1 MSIQTQIDRI
11 NANIVNAY
19 NAIEAKGGTIPI
31 QTNSAN
37 LASAI
42 ESISGGGGDINITNG
57 QIQNLQT
64 ISGTIEANTFISVK
78 TLPPDISPGGTATLA
93 NVCRCASGGS
103 DVKIFHIKNN
113 KYVIFNCGAPR
124 GDYNNNAV
132 SASIL
137 TLGENGSISNLQ
149 FTELQPPSTE
159 YVRSASWIYQLN
171 ETTFANFSQIGVGA
185 SQAASNKIYYDIYKI
200 NSGLTE
206 ITMIQEAQYIT
217 ASGGS
222 AVYGSSR
229 GGFYLNGENT
239 SWILYNFS
247 RSDLYLEAIKL
258 SYDFSNNVFSK
269 VKSKVFNDSSLP
281 IKVSKHIYGSGLPHQ
296 VVALSPT
303 NIYVILQ
310 RSEDIN
316 PNQFSVINI
325 QYNGTKFTASRKGA
339 ISLGNTI
346 SSESKGGA
354 LFYYAVLGNVPYIIG
369 AMAISGTTQEIGAY
383 NINTGSY
390 TRLKTNEK
398 YIVDSQSRQIGYQT
412 FIKTFDN
419 QVLFIHPNQ
428 SSISSSTPYGL
439 VGTLITR
446 DSDGTLTYGSTSKT
460 IIQTRYNSLAENIIT
475 PTFLIEN
482 GIGKSLF
489 YGFNDDLKYQYVPL
503 DLASVNKIA
512 PLTQS
517 GVCNGL
523 TKTICSATTAGQVWI
538 PIIS

>member
-1 MSIQTQIDRI
+1 MSIQAEINRI

-19 NAIEAKGGTIPI
+19 NAIEAKGGTIPL

-64 ISGTIEANTFISVK
+64 ISGTIAANTFVSVK
-78 TLPPDISPGGTATLA
+78 TLPPSISPGSPATLA

-124 GDYNNNAV
+124 GDYVNNAV

-149 FTELQPPSTE
+149 FTELQPPSDS

-171 ETTFANFSQIGVGA
+171 ELTFVNFSQIGPGD
-185 SQAASNKIYYDIYKI
+185 SRAASKNIYYDIYQI

-206 ITMIQEAQYIT
+206 ITKIKEAQSIT
-217 ASGGS
+217 IASGS
-222 AVYGSSR
+222 ADYDNSR
-229 GGFYLNGENT
+229 GGFYLNGKNT
-239 SWILYNFS
+239 SWILYHFS
-247 RSDLYLEAIKL
+247 RKDLYLEAIKL
-258 SYDFSNNVFSK
+258 TYNFSTNVFTR
-269 VKSKVFNDSSLP
+269 VKTKIFNDSSLP
-281 IKVSKHIYGSGLPHQ
+281 IKVSSYIYGRGLPHQ
-296 VVALSPT
+296 IVALSST
-303 NIYVILQ
+303 NVYVIVQ

-316 PNQFSVINI
+316 SNRFSII
-325 QYNGTKFTASRKGA
+325 DIYYNGSKFTSSLKGT
-339 ISLGNTI
+339 INVSNTI
-346 SSESKGGA
+346 NQSRGTA
-354 LFYYAVLGNVPYIIG
+354 LFYYALLGSNAPYILC
-369 AMAISGTTQEIGAY
+369 AMALSDTTQEIGAY
-383 NINTGSY
+383 NINKDSY
-390 TRLKTNEK
+390 TVLKNNEK
-398 YIVDSQSRQIGYQT
+398 YINFNGTQIGYQT

-446 DSDGTLTYGSTSKT
+446 NSNGTLTYGSQKT
-460 IIQTRYNSLAENIIT
+460 IVQTRYNSLAENIIT
-475 PTFLIEN
+475 PTFLIEDN
-482 GIGKSLF
+482 IGKSLF

-503 DLASVNKIA
+503 DLAPVKKIA
-512 PLTQS
+512 PLTQN

-523 TKTICSATTAGQVWI
+523 TKTTCSETTAGQVWI

>member
-1 MSIQTQIDRI
+1 MSIQAEINRI

-19 NAIEAKGGTIPI
+19 NAIEAKGGTIPL

-64 ISGTIEANTFISVK
+64 ISGTIAANTFVSVK
-78 TLPPDISPGGTATLA
+78 TLPPSISPGSPATLA

-149 FTELQPPSTE
+149 FTELLTPSAE
-159 YVRSASWIYQLN
+159 YVRSASWIYQLD
-171 ETTFANFSQIGVGA
+171 ELTFVNFSQIGVDDPRA
-185 SQAASNKIYYDIYKI
+185 TVSHIYYDIYKI

-206 ITMIQEAQYIT
+206 ITMIKHDEYISSS
-217 ASGGS
+217 SGG
-222 AVYGSSR
+222 VYSRSR

-239 SWILYNFS
+239 SWILYHFS
-247 RSDLYLEAIKL
+247 RNDLYLEAIKL
-258 SYDFSNNVFSK
+258 SYNFSTNVFSK
-269 VKSKVFNDSSLP
+269 VKTKVFNDSSLP
-281 IKVSKHIYGSGLPHQ
+281 IKLSSYIYGRGLPHQ

-303 NIYVILQ
+303 DIYVILQ
-310 RSEDIN
+310 RSVDIDSN
-316 PNQFSVINI
+316 RFSVINI
-325 QYNGTKFTASRKGA
+325 SYNGTKFITSLKGT
-339 ISLGNTI
+339 INVGNTI
-346 SSESKGGA
+346 SQSRGAA
-354 LFYYAVLGNVPYIIG
+354 LFYYALLGSNTPYILC
-369 AMAISGTTQEIGAY
+369 AMALSDTTQEIGAY
-383 NINTGSY
+383 NINANSY
-390 TRLKTNEK
+390 TVLKYNEK
-398 YIVDSQSRQIGYQT
+398 YIADSQARQIGYQT

-446 DSDGTLTYGSTSKT
+446 DSDGTLTYGSTTKT
-460 IIQTRYNSLAENIIT
+460 IVQTRYNSLAENIIT

-523 TKTICSATTAGQVWI
+523 TKTICSATTAGQIWI

>member
-19 NAIEAKGGTIPI
+19 NAIEAKGGTIPL

-64 ISGTIEANTFISVK
+64 ISGTIQANTFISVK
-78 TLPPDISPGGTATLA
+78 TLPPSISPGSPATLA

-124 GDYNNNAV
+124 GDLQNNAV

-137 TLGENGSISNLQ
+137 TLGENGSISNRQ

-159 YVRSASWIYQLN
+159 YIRSASWIYQLD
-171 ETTFANFSQIGVGA
+171 ELTFANFSQIGVDDPRA
-185 SQAASNKIYYDIYKI
+185 TVSHIYYDIYKI

-206 ITMIQEAQYIT
+206 ITMIKEAQTIP
-217 ASGGS
+217 APGGS

-239 SWILYNFS
+239 SWILYHFS

-258 SYDFSNNVFSK
+258 SYNFSTNIFSK
-269 VKSKVFNDSSLP
+269 VKSKVFNDSSFP
-281 IKVSKHIYGSGLPHQ
+281 IKVSKYIYGSGLPHQ

-316 PNQFSVINI
+316 PNQFSVIDI
-325 QYNGTKFTASRKGA
+325 SYNGTKFIASRKGA

-354 LFYYAVLGNVPYIIG
+354 LFYYAVLGNAPYILC

-398 YIVDSQSRQIGYQT
+398 YITDSQARQIGYQT

-446 DSDGTLTYGSTSKT
+446 NDSGTLTYGSTKT

-503 DLASVNKIA
+503 DLAPVKKIA

>member
-1 MSIQTQIDRI
+1 MSIQAEINRI
-11 NANIVNAY
+11 NTNIANAY
-19 NAIEAKGGTIPI
+19 SAIDAKGGTIPI
-31 QTNSAN
+31 QANSAN

-57 QIQNLQT
+57 QIQNLYT
-64 ISGTIEANTFISVK
+64 ISGTIEANRFITTKNVAPS
-78 TLPPDISPGGTATLA
+78 ISPGSPATLA

-149 FTELQPPSTE
+149 FTELQPPSTS
-159 YVRSASWIYQLN
+159 YIRSASWIYQLN
-171 ETTFANFSQIGVGA
+171 ELTFVNFSQIGIGE
-185 SQAASNKIYYDIYKI
+185 SQTSSNKIYYDIYKI

-206 ITMIQEAQYIT
+206 ITMIKEAQSINIS
-217 ASGGS
+217 SGS
-222 AVYGSSR
+222 NDYSR
-229 GGFYLNGENT
+229 SQGAFYLNGKNT

-247 RSDLYLEAIKL
+247 RRDLYLEAIKL
-258 SYDFSNNVFSK
+258 TYNFSTNVFTR

-281 IKVSKHIYGSGLPHQ
+281 IQVSSYIYGRGLPHQ
-296 VVALSPT
+296 VVALSST
-303 NIYVILQ
+303 RVYVIVQ
-310 RSEDIN
+310 RSADIN
-316 PNQFSVINI
+316 SNRFSII
-325 QYNGTKFTASRKGA
+325 DIYYNGSNFTSSLKGT
-339 ISLGNTI
+339 INVSNTI
-346 SSESKGGA
+346 NQSRGTA
-354 LFYYAVLGNVPYIIG
+354 LFYYALLGSNAPYILC
-369 AMAISGTTQEIGAY
+369 AMALSDTTQEIGAY
-383 NINTGSY
+383 DINKDSY
-390 TRLKTNEK
+390 TVLKNNEK
-398 YIVDSQSRQIGYQT
+398 YINFNGTQIGYQT

-446 DSDGTLTYGSTSKT
+446 NDSGTLTYGSTKT
-460 IIQTRYNSLAENIIT
+460 IVQTRYNSLAENIIT
-475 PTFLIEN
+475 PTFLIEDN
-482 GIGKSLF
+482 IGKSLF

-503 DLASVNKIA
+503 DLAPVKKISY
-512 PLTQS
+512 LTQN

-523 TKTICSATTAGQVWI
+523 TKTTCSETTAGQVWI

>member
-1 MSIQTQIDRI
+1 MSIQAQINRI
-11 NANIVNAY
+11 NTNIANAY
-19 NAIEAKGGTIPI
+19 TTIEAKGGTIPI
-31 QTNSAN
+31 QANSAN

-64 ISGTIEANTFISVK
+64 ISGTIPANTFITTKNVA
-78 TLPPDISPGGTATLA
+78 PDISPGSPATLA

-171 ETTFANFSQIGVGA
+171 ETTFVNFSQIGLGA
-185 SQAASNKIYYDIYKI
+185 SQAASSKIYYDIYKI

-206 ITMIQEAQYIT
+206 ITMIKNAQSIAT
-217 ASGGS
+217 ASGSNDYTRSQG
-222 AVYGSSR
+222 A
-229 GGFYLNGENT
+229 FYLNGKNT
-239 SWILYNFS
+239 NWILYNFS
-247 RSDLYLEAIKL
+247 RRDLYLEAIKL
-258 SYDFSNNVFSK
+258 TYNFSTNVFTR

-281 IKVSKHIYGSGLPHQ
+281 IQVSSYIYGRGLPHQ
-296 VVALSPT
+296 VVALSST
-303 NIYVILQ
+303 NVYVIVQ
-310 RSEDIN
+310 RSADKNSNRFSIIDIY
-316 PNQFSVINI
+316 
-325 QYNGTKFTASRKGA
+325 YNGSNFTSSLKGT
-339 ISLGNTI
+339 INVSNTI
-346 SSESKGGA
+346 NQSRGTA
-354 LFYYAVLGNVPYIIG
+354 LFYHAFLGSNAPYILC
-369 AMAISGTTQEIGAY
+369 AMALSDTTQEIGAY
-383 NINTGSY
+383 NINKGSY
-390 TRLKTNEK
+390 TVLKNNEK
-398 YIVDSQSRQIGYQT
+398 YINFNGTQIGYQT

-428 SSISSSTPYGL
+428 STISSSTPYGL

-446 DSDGTLTYGSTSKT
+446 NSDGTLTYGSPKT
-460 IIQTRYNSLAENIIT
+460 IVQTRYNSLAENIIT
-475 PTFLIEN
+475 PTFLIEDN
-482 GIGKSLF
+482 IGKSLF

-503 DLASVNKIA
+503 DLAPIKKIA
-512 PLTQS
+512 PLTQN

-523 TKTICSATTAGQVWI
+523 TKTTCSETTAGQVWI
-538 PIIS
+538 PTIS

>member
-1 MSIQTQIDRI
+1 MSIQAEINRI

-19 NAIEAKGGTIPI
+19 NAIEAKGGTIPL

-64 ISGTIEANTFISVK
+64 ISGTIQANTFISVK

-124 GDYNNNAV
+124 GDYLNNAV

-149 FTELQPPSTE
+149 FTELQPPSRS
-159 YVRSASWIYQLN
+159 YVRSASWIYQLD
-171 ETTFANFSQIGVGA
+171 ELTFANFSQIGIDDSRPTSG
-185 SQAASNKIYYDIYKI
+185 KIYYDIYKI

-206 ITMIQEAQYIT
+206 ITMIKHDEYISN
-217 ASGGS
+217 SGGG
-222 AVYGSSR
+222 VYSRSR

-239 SWILYNFS
+239 SWILYHFS

-258 SYDFSNNVFSK
+258 SYNFSTNAFSK

-281 IKVSKHIYGSGLPHQ
+281 ILLSKHIYGSGLPHQ

-303 NIYVILQ
+303 DIYVILQ
-310 RSEDIN
+310 RSVDIN
-316 PNQFSVINI
+316 PNQFSVIDI
-325 QYNGTKFTASRKGA
+325 QYNGTKFIASLKGT

-354 LFYYAVLGNVPYIIG
+354 LFYYAVLGNAPYILC

-398 YIVDSQSRQIGYQT
+398 YIVDSQARQIGYQT

-428 SSISSSTPYGL
+428 NSISSSTPYGL

-446 DSDGTLTYGSTSKT
+446 DSDGTLTYGSTKT
-460 IIQTRYNSLAENIIT
+460 IIQTRYTSFAENIIN

-503 DLASVNKIA
+503 DLAPVKKIA

-523 TKTICSATTAGQVWI
+523 TKTTCSETTAGQVWI

>member
-1 MSIQTQIDRI
+1 MSIQAEINRI
-11 NANIVNAY
+11 NTNIVNAY

-31 QTNSAN
+31 QANSAN

-64 ISGTIEANTFISVK
+64 ISGTIEANTFVSVK
-78 TLPPDISPGGTATLA
+78 TLPPSISPGSPATLA

-124 GDYNNNAV
+124 GDFQNNAV

-149 FTELQPPSTE
+149 FTELLPPSTS
-159 YVRSASWIYQLN
+159 YVRSASWIYQLD
-171 ETTFANFSQIGVGA
+171 ELTFVNFSQIGVDDPRA
-185 SQAASNKIYYDIYKI
+185 SVSHIFYDIYKI

-206 ITMIQEAQYIT
+206 ITMIKHDEYISNS
-217 ASGGS
+217 AGG
-222 AVYGSSR
+222 VYSRSR

-239 SWILYNFS
+239 SWILYHFS
-247 RSDLYLEAIKL
+247 RNDLYLEAIKL
-258 SYDFSNNVFSK
+258 SYNFSTNVFNK
-269 VKSKVFNDSSLP
+269 VKSKVFNDSSFP
-281 IKVSKHIYGSGLPHQ
+281 IKVSKYIYGRGLPHQ

-316 PNQFSVINI
+316 PNQFSVIDI
-325 QYNGTKFTASRKGA
+325 SYNGTKFIASRKGA

-346 SSESKGGA
+346 SSESRGGA
-354 LFYYAVLGNVPYIIG
+354 LFYYAVLGNAPYILC

-383 NINTGSY
+383 NINTGAY

-446 DSDGTLTYGSTSKT
+446 DSDGTLTYGSTKT
-460 IIQTRYNSLAENIIT
+460 IVQTRYNSFAENIIS

>member
-1 MSIQTQIDRI
+1 MSIQAEINRI

-19 NAIEAKGGTIPI
+19 NAIEAKGGTIPL

-64 ISGTIEANTFISVK
+64 ISGTIEANTFITVK
-78 TLPPDISPGGTATLA
+78 NQGPDISPGSPATLA

-124 GDYNNNAV
+124 GDYVNNAV

-149 FTELQPPSTE
+149 FTELQPPSDS

-171 ETTFANFSQIGVGA
+171 ELTFVNFSQIGPGD
-185 SQAASNKIYYDIYKI
+185 SRAASKNIYYDIYQI

-206 ITMIQEAQYIT
+206 ITKIKEAQSIT
-217 ASGGS
+217 IASGS
-222 AVYGSSR
+222 ADYDNSH
-229 GGFYLNGENT
+229 GGFYLNGKNT
-239 SWILYNFS
+239 SWILYHFS
-247 RSDLYLEAIKL
+247 RKDLYLEAIKL
-258 SYDFSNNVFSK
+258 TYNFSTNVFTR
-269 VKSKVFNDSSLP
+269 VKTKIFNDSSLP
-281 IKVSKHIYGSGLPHQ
+281 IKVSSYIYGRGLPHQ
-296 VVALSPT
+296 IVALSST
-303 NIYVILQ
+303 NVYVIVQ

-316 PNQFSVINI
+316 SNRFSII
-325 QYNGTKFTASRKGA
+325 DIYYNGSKFTSSLKGT
-339 ISLGNTI
+339 INVSNTI
-346 SSESKGGA
+346 NQSRGTA
-354 LFYYAVLGNVPYIIG
+354 LFYYALLGSNAPYILC
-369 AMAISGTTQEIGAY
+369 AMALSDTTQEIGAY
-383 NINTGSY
+383 NINKDSY
-390 TRLKTNEK
+390 TVLKNNEK
-398 YIVDSQSRQIGYQT
+398 YINFNGTQIGYQT

-446 DSDGTLTYGSTSKT
+446 NSNGTLTYGSQKT
-460 IIQTRYNSLAENIIT
+460 IVQTRYNSLAENIIT
-475 PTFLIEN
+475 PTFLIEDN
-482 GIGKSLF
+482 IGKSLF

-503 DLASVNKIA
+503 DLAPVKKIA

-523 TKTICSATTAGQVWI
+523 TKTTCSETTAGQVWI

>member
-1 MSIQTQIDRI
+1 MSIQAEINRI

-19 NAIEAKGGTIPI
+19 NAIEAKGGTIPL

-64 ISGTIEANTFISVK
+64 ISGTIQANTFISVK

-149 FTELQPPSTE
+149 FTELLPPSSS
-159 YVRSASWIYQLN
+159 YVRSASWIYQLD
-171 ETTFANFSQIGVGA
+171 ELIFVNFYQIGVDDPRA
-185 SQAASNKIYYDIYKI
+185 TISHIFYDIYKI

-206 ITMIQEAQYIT
+206 ITMIKHDEYISSS
-217 ASGGS
+217 SGG
-222 AVYGSSR
+222 VYSRSR

-239 SWILYNFS
+239 SWILYHFS
-247 RSDLYLEAIKL
+247 RNDLYLEAIKL
-258 SYDFSNNVFSK
+258 SYNFSTNAFSK
-269 VKSKVFNDSSLP
+269 VKSKVFNDSSFP
-281 IKVSKHIYGSGLPHQ
+281 IKVSSYIYGRGLPHQ

-316 PNQFSVINI
+316 PNQFSVIDI
-325 QYNGTKFTASRKGA
+325 SYNGTKFIASRKGA

-346 SSESKGGA
+346 SSESRGGA
-354 LFYYAVLGNVPYIIG
+354 LFYYAVLGNAPYILC

-398 YIVDSQSRQIGYQT
+398 YITDSQARQIGYQT

-446 DSDGTLTYGSTSKT
+446 DSDGTLTYGSPKT

>member
-1 MSIQTQIDRI
+1 MSIQAEINRI

-19 NAIEAKGGTIPI
+19 NAIEAKGGTIPL

-64 ISGTIEANTFISVK
+64 ISGTIQANTFISVK
-78 TLPPDISPGGTATLA
+78 TLPPSISPGSPATLA

-159 YVRSASWIYQLN
+159 YVRSASWIYQLD
-171 ETTFANFSQIGVGA
+171 ELTFANFSQIGIGSSYA
-185 SQAASNKIYYDIYKI
+185 KSDKIYYDIYKI

-206 ITMIQEAQYIT
+206 ITMIKEAQHISS
-217 ASGGS
+217 SGGS
-222 AVYGSSR
+222 YNYSNSR

-239 SWILYNFS
+239 SWILYHFS

-258 SYDFSNNVFSK
+258 SYNFSTNAFSK

-281 IKVSKHIYGSGLPHQ
+281 ILLSKHIYGSGLPHQ

-303 NIYVILQ
+303 DIYVILQ
-310 RSEDIN
+310 RSVDIN
-316 PNQFSVINI
+316 PNQFSVIDI
-325 QYNGTKFTASRKGA
+325 QYNGTKFIASLKGT

-354 LFYYAVLGNVPYIIG
+354 LFYYAVLGNAPYILC

-398 YIVDSQSRQIGYQT
+398 YIVDSQARQIGYQT

-428 SSISSSTPYGL
+428 NSISSSTPYGL

-446 DSDGTLTYGSTSKT
+446 DSDGTLTYGSTKT
-460 IIQTRYNSLAENIIT
+460 IIQTRYTSFAENIIN

-503 DLASVNKIA
+503 DLAPVKKIA

-523 TKTICSATTAGQVWI
+523 TKTTCSETTAGQVWI

>member
-1 MSIQTQIDRI
+1 MSIQAQIDRI
-11 NANIVNAY
+11 NTNIVNAY
-19 NAIEAKGGTIPI
+19 ATIEAKGGTIPI
-31 QTNSAN
+31 QANSAN

-64 ISGTIEANTFISVK
+64 ISGTIEANTFITTKNVA
-78 TLPPDISPGGTATLA
+78 PDISPGSPATLA

-149 FTELQPPSTE
+149 FTELQPPSTS

-171 ETTFANFSQIGVGA
+171 ETTFVNFSQIGLGA
-185 SQAASNKIYYDIYKI
+185 SQTASSKIYYDIYKI

-206 ITMIQEAQYIT
+206 ITMIKNAQFIAT
-217 ASGGS
+217 ASGSNDYTRSQG
-222 AVYGSSR
+222 A
-229 GGFYLNGENT
+229 FYLNGKNT
-239 SWILYNFS
+239 NWILYHFS

-258 SYDFSNNVFSK
+258 TYDFSTNVFTR

-281 IKVSKHIYGSGLPHQ
+281 IKLSSYIYGRGLPHQ
-296 VVALSPT
+296 VVALSST
-303 NIYVILQ
+303 NVYVIVQ
-310 RSEDIN
+310 RSEDKN
-316 PNQFSVINI
+316 ANRFSII
-325 QYNGTKFTASRKGA
+325 DIYYNGNNFTSSLKGT
-339 ISLGNTI
+339 INVSNTI
-346 SSESKGGA
+346 NQSRGTA
-354 LFYYAVLGNVPYIIG
+354 LFYHALLGSNAPYILC
-369 AMAISGTTQEIGAY
+369 AMALSDTTQEIGAY
-383 NINTGSY
+383 NINKDSY
-390 TRLKTNEK
+390 TVLKNDEK
-398 YIVDSQSRQIGYQT
+398 YINFNATQIGYQT

-428 SSISSSTPYGL
+428 SSISSSNPYGL

-446 DSDGTLTYGSTSKT
+446 NSNGTLTYGSPKT
-460 IIQTRYNSLAENIIT
+460 IVQTRYNSLAENIIT
-475 PTFLIEN
+475 PTFLIEDN
-482 GIGKSLF
+482 IGKSLF

-503 DLASVNKIA
+503 DLAPVKKIA

-523 TKTICSATTAGQVWI
+523 TKTTCSETTAGQVWI
-538 PIIS
+538 PTIS

>member
-1 MSIQTQIDRI
+1 MSIQAEINRI
-11 NANIVNAY
+11 NTNIANAY
-19 NAIEAKGGTIPI
+19 SAIDAKGGTIPI
-31 QTNSAN
+31 QANSAN

-64 ISGTIEANTFISVK
+64 ISGTIEANTFITVK
-78 TLPPDISPGGTATLA
+78 NQGPDISPRSPATLA

-124 GDYNNNAV
+124 GDYTNNAV

-149 FTELQPPSTE
+149 FTELQPPSDS

-171 ETTFANFSQIGVGA
+171 ELTFVNFSQIGPGD
-185 SQAASNKIYYDIYKI
+185 SRAASKNIYYDIYQI

-206 ITMIQEAQYIT
+206 ITKIKEAQSIT
-217 ASGGS
+217 IASGS
-222 AVYGSSR
+222 ADYGKSR
-229 GGFYLNGENT
+229 GGFYLNGKNT
-239 SWILYNFS
+239 SWILYHFS
-247 RSDLYLEAIKL
+247 RKDLYLEAIKL
-258 SYDFSNNVFSK
+258 TYNFSTNVFTREK
-269 VKSKVFNDSSLP
+269 TKVFNDSSLP
-281 IKVSKHIYGSGLPHQ
+281 ILLSSYIYGRGLPHQ
-296 VVALSPT
+296 VIALSST
-303 NIYVILQ
+303 DVYVIVQ
-310 RSEDIN
+310 RSADIN
-316 PNQFSVINI
+316 SNRFSII
-325 QYNGTKFTASRKGA
+325 DIYYNGNNFTSSLKGT
-339 ISLGNTI
+339 INVSNTI
-346 SSESKGGA
+346 NQSRGTA
-354 LFYYAVLGNVPYIIG
+354 LFYYALLGSNAPYILC
-369 AMAISGTTQEIGAY
+369 AMALSDTTQEIGAY
-383 NINTGSY
+383 NINRDSY
-390 TRLKTNEK
+390 TVLKNNEK
-398 YIVDSQSRQIGYQT
+398 YINFNGTQIGYQT

-446 DSDGTLTYGSTSKT
+446 NSNEALTYGSPKT
-460 IIQTRYNSLAENIIT
+460 IVQTRYNSLAENIIT
-475 PTFLIEN
+475 PTFLIEDN
-482 GIGKSLF
+482 IGKSLF

-503 DLASVNKIA
+503 DLTPVKKIA

-523 TKTICSATTAGQVWI
+523 TKTTCSETTAGQVWI

>member
-1 MSIQTQIDRI
+1 MSIQAEINRI

-19 NAIEAKGGTIPI
+19 NAIEAKGGTIPL

-64 ISGTIEANTFISVK
+64 ISGTIQANTFISVK
-78 TLPPDISPGGTATLA
+78 TLPPSISPGSPATLA

-124 GDYNNNAV
+124 GDYDNNAV

-171 ETTFANFSQIGVGA
+171 ETTFVNFSQIGVGA
-185 SQAASNKIYYDIYKI
+185 SQATSKSIYYDIYKI

-206 ITMIQEAQYIT
+206 ITMIKHNEQISN
-217 ASGGS
+217 SGGG
-222 AVYGSSR
+222 VYSRSR

-239 SWILYNFS
+239 SWILYHFS

-258 SYDFSNNVFSK
+258 SYNFSTNAFSK

-281 IKVSKHIYGSGLPHQ
+281 IQVSSYIYGRGLPHQ
-296 VVALSPT
+296 VVALSST
-303 NIYVILQ
+303 NVYVIVQ
-310 RSEDIN
+310 RSADKNSNRFSIIDIY
-316 PNQFSVINI
+316 
-325 QYNGTKFTASRKGA
+325 YNGNNFTSSLKGT
-339 ISLGNTI
+339 INVSNTI
-346 SSESKGGA
+346 NQSRGTA
-354 LFYYAVLGNVPYIIG
+354 LFYYALLGSNAPYILC
-369 AMAISGTTQEIGAY
+369 AMALSDTTQEIGAY
-383 NINTGSY
+383 NINKDSY
-390 TRLKTNEK
+390 TVLKNNEK
-398 YIVDSQSRQIGYQT
+398 YINFNATQIGYQT

-446 DSDGTLTYGSTSKT
+446 NSNGTLTYGSPKT
-460 IIQTRYNSLAENIIT
+460 IVQTRYNSLAENIIT
-475 PTFLIEN
+475 PTFLIEDN
-482 GIGKSLF
+482 IGKSLF

-503 DLASVNKIA
+503 DLAPVKKIA

-523 TKTICSATTAGQVWI
+523 TKTTCSETTAGQVWI

>member
-1 MSIQTQIDRI
+1 MSIQAQINRI
-11 NANIVNAY
+11 NTNIANAY
-19 NAIEAKGGTIPI
+19 TTIEAKGGTIPI
-31 QTNSAN
+31 QANSAN

-64 ISGTIEANTFISVK
+64 ISGTISANTFVSVK
-78 TLPPDISPGGTATLA
+78 TLPPSISPGSPATLA

-124 GDYNNNAV
+124 GDFQNNAV

-149 FTELQPPSTE
+149 FTELLTPSTE
-159 YVRSASWIYQLN
+159 HVRSASWIYQLD
-171 ETTFANFSQIGVGA
+171 ELTFANFSQIGVDDPRA
-185 SQAASNKIYYDIYKI
+185 SVSHIYYDIYKI

-206 ITMIQEAQYIT
+206 ITMIKHDEYISSS
-217 ASGGS
+217 AGG
-222 AVYGSSR
+222 VYSRSR

-239 SWILYNFS
+239 SWILYHFS
-247 RSDLYLEAIKL
+247 RNDLYLEAIKL
-258 SYDFSNNVFSK
+258 SYNFSTNVFNK
-269 VKSKVFNDSSLP
+269 VKTKVFNDSSFP
-281 IKVSKHIYGSGLPHQ
+281 IKVSSYIYGRGLPHQ
-296 VVALSPT
+296 VIALSPT

-316 PNQFSVINI
+316 PNQFSVIDI
-325 QYNGTKFTASRKGA
+325 SYNGTKFIASRKGA

-354 LFYYAVLGNVPYIIG
+354 LFYYAVLGNAPHILC

-398 YIVDSQSRQIGYQT
+398 YIVDSQARQIGYQT

-446 DSDGTLTYGSTSKT
+446 NSDGTLTYGSTKT
-460 IIQTRYNSLAENIIT
+460 IVQTRYNSFAENIIT

-512 PLTQS
+512 PLAQS

-523 TKTICSATTAGQVWI
+523 TKTICSETTAGQVWI
-538 PIIS
+538 PIIT

>member
-1 MSIQTQIDRI
+1 MSIQAEINRI

-31 QTNSAN
+31 QANSAN

-124 GDYNNNAV
+124 GDYNDNNAV

-149 FTELQPPSTE
+149 FTELQPPSTS

-171 ETTFANFSQIGVGA
+171 ESTFVNFSQLGPGDNR
-185 SQAASNKIYYDIYKI
+185 SSNKIYYDIYQI
-200 NSGLTE
+200 NSSLTK
-206 ITMIQEAQYIT
+206 ITMIQKAQSINIP
-217 ASGGS
+217 SGS
-222 AVYGSSR
+222 AEYGNSR
-229 GGFYLNGENT
+229 GGFYLNGKNT
-239 SWILYNFS
+239 SWILYHFS
-247 RSDLYLEAIKL
+247 RKDLYLEAIKL
-258 SYDFSNNVFSK
+258 TYNFSTNVFTR
-269 VKSKVFNDSSLP
+269 VKTKVFNDSSLP
-281 IKVSKHIYGSGLPHQ
+281 ILLSSYIYGRGLPHQ
-296 VVALSPT
+296 VVALSST
-303 NIYVILQ
+303 HIYVIVQ
-310 RSEDIN
+310 RSVDIN
-316 PNQFSVINI
+316 SNRFSII
-325 QYNGTKFTASRKGA
+325 DIYYNGSNFTSSLKGT
-339 ISLGNTI
+339 INVGNTI
-346 SSESKGGA
+346 NQSRGTA
-354 LFYYAVLGNVPYIIG
+354 LFYYALLGSNAPYILC
-369 AMAISGTTQEIGAY
+369 AMALSDTTQEIGAY
-383 NINTGSY
+383 NINADSY
-390 TRLKTNEK
+390 TVLKNNEK
-398 YIVDSQSRQIGYQT
+398 YINFNATQIGYQT

-446 DSDGTLTYGSTSKT
+446 NSNGTLTYGSPKT
-460 IIQTRYNSLAENIIT
+460 IVQTRYNSLAENIIT
-475 PTFLIEN
+475 PTFLIEDN
-482 GIGKSLF
+482 IGKSLF

-503 DLASVNKIA
+503 DLTPVKKIA

-523 TKTICSATTAGQVWI
+523 TKTICSETTAGQVWI

>member
-1 MSIQTQIDRI
+1 MSIQAEINRI

-31 QTNSAN
+31 QANSAN

-124 GDYNNNAV
+124 GDYNNNNAV

-149 FTELQPPSTE
+149 FTELQPPSTS

-171 ETTFANFSQIGVGA
+171 ESTFVNFSQLGPGDNR
-185 SQAASNKIYYDIYKI
+185 SSNKIYYGIYQI
-200 NSGLTE
+200 NSSLTE
-206 ITMIQEAQYIT
+206 ITMIQEAQSINIP
-217 ASGGS
+217 SGS
-222 AVYGSSR
+222 AEYGNSR
-229 GGFYLNGENT
+229 GGFYLNGKNT
-239 SWILYNFS
+239 NWILYHFS
-247 RSDLYLEAIKL
+247 RKDLYLEAIKL
-258 SYDFSNNVFSK
+258 TYNFSTNVFTR

-281 IKVSKHIYGSGLPHQ
+281 IQVSSYIYGRGLPHQ
-296 VVALSPT
+296 VVALSST
-303 NIYVILQ
+303 HVYVIVQ
-310 RSEDIN
+310 RSVDVNSNRFSIIDIY
-316 PNQFSVINI
+316 
-325 QYNGTKFTASRKGA
+325 YNGSNFTSSLKGT
-339 ISLGNTI
+339 INVGNTI
-346 SSESKGGA
+346 NQSRGTA
-354 LFYYAVLGNVPYIIG
+354 LFYYALLGSNAPYILC
-369 AMAISGTTQEIGAY
+369 AMALSDTTQEIGAY
-383 NINTGSY
+383 NINAGSY
-390 TRLKTNEK
+390 TVLKNNEK
-398 YIVDSQSRQIGYQT
+398 YINFNATQIGYQT

-428 SSISSSTPYGL
+428 SSISPSTPYGL

-446 DSDGTLTYGSTSKT
+446 NSNGTLTYDSPKT
-460 IIQTRYNSLAENIIT
+460 IVQTRYNSLAENIIT
-475 PTFLIEN
+475 PTFLIEDN
-482 GIGKSLF
+482 IGKSLF

-503 DLASVNKIA
+503 DLTPVKKIA
-512 PLTQS
+512 PLAQS

-523 TKTICSATTAGQVWI
+523 TKTTCSETTAGQVWI

>member
-1 MSIQTQIDRI
+1 MSIQAQINRI
-11 NANIVNAY
+11 NTNIANAY
-19 NAIEAKGGTIPI
+19 TTIEAKGGTIPI
-31 QTNSAN
+31 QANSAN

-64 ISGTIEANTFISVK
+64 ISGTIEANTFVSVK
-78 TLPPDISPGGTATLA
+78 NAAPDISPGSPATLA

-124 GDYNNNAV
+124 GDSNNNAV

-149 FTELQPPSTE
+149 FTELQTPSSS

-171 ETTFANFSQIGVGA
+171 ELTFVNFSQIGTSG
-185 SQAASNKIYYDIYKI
+185 SAASNKIYYDIYQI

-206 ITMIQEAQYIT
+206 ITMIKNAQYIST
-217 ASGGS
+217 ASGS
-222 AVYGSSR
+222 ADYGNSR
-229 GGFYLNGENT
+229 GGFYLNGKNT
-239 SWILYNFS
+239 SWILYHFS
-247 RSDLYLEAIKL
+247 RKDLYLEAIKL
-258 SYDFSNNVFSK
+258 TYNFSTNVFSK

-281 IKVSKHIYGSGLPHQ
+281 IKLSNYLYGRGLPHQ
-296 VVALSPT
+296 VVALSST
-303 NIYVILQ
+303 NVYVIVQ

-316 PNQFSVINI
+316 SNRFSII
-325 QYNGTKFTASRKGA
+325 DIFYNGSNFTSSLKGT
-339 ISLGNTI
+339 INVGNTI
-346 SSESKGGA
+346 NQSRGTA
-354 LFYYAVLGNVPYIIG
+354 LFYYALLGSNAPYILC
-369 AMAISGTTQEIGAY
+369 AMALSDTTQEIGAY
-383 NINTGSY
+383 NINKDSY
-390 TRLKTNEK
+390 TVLKNNEK
-398 YIVDSQSRQIGYQT
+398 YINFNATQIGYQT

-428 SSISSSTPYGL
+428 SSISSSNPYGL

-446 DSDGTLTYGSTSKT
+446 NSNGTLTYGSPKT
-460 IIQTRYNSLAENIIT
+460 IVQTRYNSLAENIIT
-475 PTFLIEN
+475 PTFLIEDN
-482 GIGKSLF
+482 IGKSLF

-503 DLASVNKIA
+503 DLAPVKKIA

-523 TKTICSATTAGQVWI
+523 TKTTCSETTAGQVWI

>member
-1 MSIQTQIDRI
+1 MSIQAEINRI

-19 NAIEAKGGTIPI
+19 NAIEAKGGTIPL

-64 ISGTIEANTFISVK
+64 ISGTIQANTFISVK
-78 TLPPDISPGGTATLA
+78 TLPPSISPGGTATLA

-149 FTELQPPSTE
+149 FTELLPPSTE
-159 YVRSASWIYQLN
+159 YVRSASWIYQLD
-171 ETTFANFSQIGVGA
+171 ELTFANFSQIGVDDPRA
-185 SQAASNKIYYDIYKI
+185 SSDKIYYDIYKI

-206 ITMIQEAQYIT
+206 ITMIKHDEYISN
-217 ASGGS
+217 SGGG
-222 AVYGSSR
+222 VYSRSR

-239 SWILYNFS
+239 SWILYHFS
-247 RSDLYLEAIKL
+247 RNDLYLEAIKL
-258 SYDFSNNVFSK
+258 SYNFSTNAFSK
-269 VKSKVFNDSSLP
+269 VKSKVFNDSSFP
-281 IKVSKHIYGSGLPHQ
+281 ILLSKYIYGSGLPHQ

-310 RSEDIN
+310 RSVDIN
-316 PNQFSVINI
+316 PNQFSVIDI
-325 QYNGTKFTASRKGA
+325 QYNGTKFVASLKGT
-339 ISLGNTI
+339 ISLGNTV
-346 SSESKGGA
+346 SSESRGGA

-398 YIVDSQSRQIGYQT
+398 YIVDSQSRQTGYQT
-412 FIKTFDN
+412 FIKSFDN
-419 QVLFIHPNQ
+419 QILFIHPNQ

-446 DSDGTLTYGSTSKT
+446 DSDGTLTYGSTKT

>member
-1 MSIQTQIDRI
+1 MSIQAEINRI

-19 NAIEAKGGTIPI
+19 NAIEAKGGTIPL

-37 LASAI
+37 LAAAI

-64 ISGTIEANTFISVK
+64 ISGTIEANTFITTKNVA
-78 TLPPDISPGGTATLA
+78 PDISPGSPATLA

-171 ETTFANFSQIGVGA
+171 KTTFVNFSQIGLGA
-185 SQAASNKIYYDIYKI
+185 SQAASSKIYYDIYKI

-206 ITMIQEAQYIT
+206 ITMIKNAQFIAT
-217 ASGGS
+217 ASGS
-222 AVYGSSR
+222 AVYGSSQ
-229 GGFYLNGENT
+229 GAFYLNGKNT

-247 RSDLYLEAIKL
+247 RRDLYLEAIKL
-258 SYDFSNNVFSK
+258 TYDFSTNVFTR

-281 IKVSKHIYGSGLPHQ
+281 IQVSSYIYGRGLPHQ
-296 VVALSPT
+296 VVALSST
-303 NIYVILQ
+303 NVYVIVQ
-310 RSEDIN
+310 RSADKNSNRFSIIDIY
-316 PNQFSVINI
+316 
-325 QYNGTKFTASRKGA
+325 YNGSNFTSSLKGT
-339 ISLGNTI
+339 INVSNTI
-346 SSESKGGA
+346 NQSRGTA
-354 LFYYAVLGNVPYIIG
+354 LFYYALLGSNAPYILC
-369 AMAISGTTQEIGAY
+369 AMALSDTTQEIGAY
-383 NINTGSY
+383 NINKGSY
-390 TRLKTNEK
+390 TVLKNNEK
-398 YIVDSQSRQIGYQT
+398 YINFNAMQIGYQT

-446 DSDGTLTYGSTSKT
+446 NSNGTLTYGSPKT
-460 IIQTRYNSLAENIIT
+460 IVQTRYNSLAENIIT
-475 PTFLIEN
+475 PTFLIEDN
-482 GIGKSLF
+482 IGKSLF
-489 YGFNDDLKYQYVPL
+489 YGFNDELKYQYVPL
-503 DLASVNKIA
+503 DLAPVKKIA

-523 TKTICSATTAGQVWI
+523 TKTTCSETTAGQVWI
-538 PIIS
+538 PTIS

>member
-1 MSIQTQIDRI
+1 MSIQAEINRI

-19 NAIEAKGGTIPI
+19 NAIEAKGGTIPL

-64 ISGTIEANTFISVK
+64 ISGTIQANTFISVK
-78 TLPPDISPGGTATLA
+78 TLPPSISPGSPATLA

-159 YVRSASWIYQLN
+159 YVRSASWIYQLD
-171 ETTFANFSQIGVGA
+171 ELTFANFSQIGIGSYA
-185 SQAASNKIYYDIYKI
+185 KSDKIYYDIYKI

-206 ITMIQEAQYIT
+206 ITMIKEAQHISS
-217 ASGGS
+217 SGGS
-222 AVYGSSR
+222 YNYSNSH

-239 SWILYNFS
+239 SWILYHFS

-258 SYDFSNNVFSK
+258 SYNFSTNAFSK
-269 VKSKVFNDSSLP
+269 VKSKVFNDSSFP
-281 IKVSKHIYGSGLPHQ
+281 IKVSKYIYGSGLPHQ

-316 PNQFSVINI
+316 PNQFSVIDI
-325 QYNGTKFTASRKGA
+325 QYNGTKFIASLKGT

-354 LFYYAVLGNVPYIIG
+354 LFYYAVLGNAPYILC

-398 YIVDSQSRQIGYQT
+398 YIVDSQARQIGYQT

-428 SSISSSTPYGL
+428 NSISSSTPYGL

-446 DSDGTLTYGSTSKT
+446 DSDGTLTYGSTKT
-460 IIQTRYNSLAENIIT
+460 IIQTRYTSFAENIIN

-503 DLASVNKIA
+503 DLAPVNKIA

-523 TKTICSATTAGQVWI
+523 TKTICSETTAGQVWI

>member
-1 MSIQTQIDRI
+1 MSIQAEINRI

-31 QTNSAN
+31 QANSAN

-149 FTELQPPSTE
+149 FTELQPPSTS
-159 YVRSASWIYQLN
+159 YVRSASWIYQLD
-171 ETTFANFSQIGVGA
+171 ELTFVNFSQIGIDDPRA
-185 SQAASNKIYYDIYKI
+185 TSKSIYYDIYKI

-206 ITMIQEAQYIT
+206 ITMIQEAQTIP
-217 ASGGS
+217 APGGS
-222 AVYGSSR
+222 AVYSNSR

-239 SWILYNFS
+239 SWILYHFS

-258 SYDFSNNVFSK
+258 SYNFNTNVFSK
-269 VKSKVFNDSSLP
+269 VKTKVFNDSSFP
-281 IKVSKHIYGSGLPHQ
+281 IKVSKYIYGSGLPHQ

-316 PNQFSVINI
+316 PNQFSVIDI
-325 QYNGTKFTASRKGA
+325 SYNGTKFIASRKGA

-446 DSDGTLTYGSTSKT
+446 NDSGTLTYGSTKT
-460 IIQTRYNSLAENIIT
+460 IVQTRYTSFAENIIN

-503 DLASVNKIA
+503 DLAPVKKIA

-523 TKTICSATTAGQVWI
+523 TKTTCSETTAGQVWI

>member
-1 MSIQTQIDRI
+1 MSIQAQINRI
-11 NANIVNAY
+11 NTNIANAY
-19 NAIEAKGGTIPI
+19 TTIEAKGGTIPI
-31 QTNSAN
+31 QANSAN

-64 ISGTIEANTFISVK
+64 ISGTIEANTFVSVK
-78 TLPPDISPGGTATLA
+78 NGAPDISPGSPATLA

-124 GDYNNNAV
+124 GDYQNNAV

-149 FTELQPPSTE
+149 FTELQPPSTS

-171 ETTFANFSQIGVGA
+171 ELTFVNFSQLGPGDNR
-185 SQAASNKIYYDIYKI
+185 SSNKIYYDIYKI

-206 ITMIQEAQYIT
+206 ITMIKEAQSINIP
-217 ASGGS
+217 SGS
-222 AVYGSSR
+222 AEYGNSR
-229 GGFYLNGENT
+229 GGFYLNGKNT
-239 SWILYNFS
+239 SWILYHFS
-247 RSDLYLEAIKL
+247 RKDLYLEAIKL
-258 SYDFSNNVFSK
+258 TYDFNTNVFTR

-281 IKVSKHIYGSGLPHQ
+281 IQVSSYIYGRGLPHQ
-296 VVALSPT
+296 VVALSST
-303 NIYVILQ
+303 NVYVIVQ
-310 RSEDIN
+310 RSADIN
-316 PNQFSVINI
+316 SNRFSII
-325 QYNGTKFTASRKGA
+325 DIYYNGSNFTSSLKGT
-339 ISLGNTI
+339 INVSNTI
-346 SSESKGGA
+346 SQSRGTA
-354 LFYYAVLGNVPYIIG
+354 LFYYALLGSNAPYILC
-369 AMAISGTTQEIGAY
+369 AMALSDTTQEIGAY
-383 NINTGSY
+383 NINKDSY
-390 TRLKTNEK
+390 TVLKNNEK
-398 YIVDSQSRQIGYQT
+398 YINFNATQIGYQT

-446 DSDGTLTYGSTSKT
+446 NSNGTLTYGSPKT
-460 IIQTRYNSLAENIIT
+460 IVQTRYNSLAENIIT
-475 PTFLIEN
+475 PTFLIEDN
-482 GIGKSLF
+482 IGKSLF

-503 DLASVNKIA
+503 DLTPVKKIA

-523 TKTICSATTAGQVWI
+523 TKTTCSETTAGQVWI

>member
-1 MSIQTQIDRI
+1 MSIQAEINRI

-19 NAIEAKGGTIPI
+19 NAIEAKGGTIPL

-64 ISGTIEANTFISVK
+64 ISGTIQANTFISVK
-78 TLPPDISPGGTATLA
+78 TLPPSISPGSPATLA

-159 YVRSASWIYQLN
+159 YVRSASWIYQLD
-171 ETTFANFSQIGVGA
+171 ELTFANFSQIGIDDSRSTSG
-185 SQAASNKIYYDIYKI
+185 KIYYDIYKI

-206 ITMIQEAQYIT
+206 ITMIKHDEYISN
-217 ASGGS
+217 SGGG
-222 AVYGSSR
+222 VYSRSR

-239 SWILYNFS
+239 SWILYHFS
-247 RSDLYLEAIKL
+247 RTDLYLEAIKL
-258 SYDFSNNVFSK
+258 SYNFSTNAFSK

-281 IKVSKHIYGSGLPHQ
+281 IKVSKYIYGSGLPHQ

-316 PNQFSVINI
+316 PNQFSVIDI
-325 QYNGTKFTASRKGA
+325 SYNGTKFIASRKGA

-354 LFYYAVLGNVPYIIG
+354 LFYYAVLGNAPYILC

-398 YIVDSQSRQIGYQT
+398 YIVDSQARQIGYQT

-428 SSISSSTPYGL
+428 NSISSSTPYGL

-446 DSDGTLTYGSTSKT
+446 NSDGTLTYGSTKT
-460 IIQTRYNSLAENIIT
+460 IIQTRYTSFAENIIN

-503 DLASVNKIA
+503 DLAPVKKIA

>member
-1 MSIQTQIDRI
+1 MSIQAEINRI

-19 NAIEAKGGTIPI
+19 NAIEAKGGTIPL

-64 ISGTIEANTFISVK
+64 ISGTIEANTFVSVK
-78 TLPPDISPGGTATLA
+78 NQGPDIAPGSPATLA

-149 FTELQPPSTE
+149 FTELQPPTTS

-171 ETTFANFSQIGVGA
+171 ELTFVNFSQIGIGDSRA
-185 SQAASNKIYYDIYKI
+185 TSKRIYYDIYQI

-206 ITMIQEAQYIT
+206 ITMIKEAQSIDIP
-217 ASGGS
+217 SGS
-222 AVYGSSR
+222 AEYGNSR
-229 GGFYLNGENT
+229 GGFYLNGKNT
-239 SWILYNFS
+239 SWILYHFS
-247 RSDLYLEAIKL
+247 RKDLYLEAIKL
-258 SYDFSNNVFSK
+258 TYNFSTNVFTR
-269 VKSKVFNDSSLP
+269 VKGKVFNDSSLP
-281 IKVSKHIYGSGLPHQ
+281 ILLSSYIYGSGLPHQ
-296 VVALSPT
+296 VVALSST
-303 NIYVILQ
+303 HVYVIVQ
-310 RSEDIN
+310 RSADKNSNRFSIIDIY
-316 PNQFSVINI
+316 
-325 QYNGTKFTASRKGA
+325 YNGSNFTSSLKGT
-339 ISLGNTI
+339 INVSNTI
-346 SSESKGGA
+346 NQSRGTA
-354 LFYYAVLGNVPYIIG
+354 LFYYALLGSNAPYILC
-369 AMAISGTTQEIGAY
+369 AMALSDTTQEIGAY
-383 NINTGSY
+383 NINADSY
-390 TRLKTNEK
+390 TVLKNNEK
-398 YIVDSQSRQIGYQT
+398 YINFNATQIGYQT

-446 DSDGTLTYGSTSKT
+446 NSNGTLTYGSPKT
-460 IIQTRYNSLAENIIT
+460 IVQTRYNSLAENIIT
-475 PTFLIEN
+475 PTFLIEGN
-482 GIGKSLF
+482 IGKSLF

-503 DLASVNKIA
+503 DLTPVKKIA

-523 TKTICSATTAGQVWI
+523 TKTTCSETTAGQVWI

>member
-1 MSIQTQIDRI
+1 MSIQAQINRI
-11 NANIVNAY
+11 NTNIANAY
-19 NAIEAKGGTIPI
+19 TTIEAKGGTIPI
-31 QTNSAN
+31 QANSAN

-64 ISGTIEANTFISVK
+64 ISGTISANTFVSVK
-78 TLPPDISPGGTATLA
+78 NQGPNISPGSPATLA

-124 GDYNNNAV
+124 GDYINNAV

-149 FTELQPPSTE
+149 FTELQPPSTS

-171 ETTFANFSQIGVGA
+171 ELTFVNFSQIGVGA
-185 SQAASNKIYYDIYKI
+185 SQATSKSIYYDIYKI

-206 ITMIQEAQYIT
+206 ITMIKEAQTIP
-217 ASGGS
+217 AP
-222 AVYGSSR
+222 GSSYEYSR
-229 GGFYLNGENT
+229 SNGAFYLNGKNT
-239 SWILYNFS
+239 NWILYHFS
-247 RSDLYLEAIKL
+247 RKDLYLEAIKL
-258 SYDFSNNVFSK
+258 TYNFSTNVFSK

-281 IKVSKHIYGSGLPHQ
+281 IQVSSYIYGRGLPHQ
-296 VVALSPT
+296 VVALSST
-303 NIYVILQ
+303 NVYVIVQ
-310 RSEDIN
+310 RSADKN
-316 PNQFSVINI
+316 LNQFSII
-325 QYNGTKFTASRKGA
+325 DIYYNGSNFTSSLKGT
-339 ISLGNTI
+339 INVSNTI
-346 SSESKGGA
+346 SQSRGTA
-354 LFYYAVLGNVPYIIG
+354 LFYYALLGSNAPYILC
-369 AMAISGTTQEIGAY
+369 AMALSDTTQEIGAY
-383 NINTGSY
+383 NINKDSY
-390 TRLKTNEK
+390 TVLKNNEK
-398 YIVDSQSRQIGYQT
+398 YIADSQATQIGYQT

-428 SSISSSTPYGL
+428 SSISSSSPYGL

-446 DSDGTLTYGSTSKT
+446 NSNGTLTYGSPKT
-460 IIQTRYNSLAENIIT
+460 IVQTRYNSLAENIIT
-475 PTFLIEN
+475 PTFLIEDN
-482 GIGKSLF
+482 IGKSLF

-503 DLASVNKIA
+503 DLTPVKKIA

-523 TKTICSATTAGQVWI
+523 TKTTCSETTAGQVWI

>member
-1 MSIQTQIDRI
+1 MSIQAQINRI
-11 NANIVNAY
+11 NTNIANAY
-19 NAIEAKGGTIPI
+19 TTIEAKGGTIPI
-31 QTNSAN
+31 QANSAN

-64 ISGTIEANTFISVK
+64 ISGTIPANTFVSVK
-78 TLPPDISPGGTATLA
+78 TLPPSISPGSPATLA

-124 GDYNNNAV
+124 GDFQNNAV

-149 FTELQPPSTE
+149 FTELLPPSTG
-159 YVRSASWIYQLN
+159 YVRSASWIYQLD
-171 ETTFANFSQIGVGA
+171 ELTFVNFSQIGVDDPR
-185 SQAASNKIYYDIYKI
+185 AAVSHIFYDIYKI

-206 ITMIQEAQYIT
+206 ITMIKHDEYISSS
-217 ASGGS
+217 SG
-222 AVYGSSR
+222 AVYSRSR

-239 SWILYNFS
+239 SWILYHFS
-247 RSDLYLEAIKL
+247 RNDLYLEAIKL
-258 SYDFSNNVFSK
+258 NYNFSTNVFSK
-269 VKSKVFNDSSLP
+269 VKTKVFNDSSFP
-281 IKVSKHIYGSGLPHQ
+281 ILLSSYIYGSGLPHQ

-310 RSEDIN
+310 RSVDIN
-316 PNQFSVINI
+316 SNQFSVINI
-325 QYNGTKFTASRKGA
+325 QYNGTKFIASREGT
-339 ISLGNTI
+339 ISLGNTT
-346 SSESKGGA
+346 SSERKGGA

-398 YIVDSQSRQIGYQT
+398 YITDSQARQIGYQT

-428 SSISSSTPYGL
+428 SSISSSAPYGL

-446 DSDGTLTYGSTSKT
+446 NSDGTLTYSSTKT
-460 IIQTRYNSLAENIIT
+460 IVQTRYYSLAENIIT

-489 YGFNDDLKYQYVPL
+489 YGFNDELKYQYVPL

-517 GVCNGL
+517 GICNGL

>member
-1 MSIQTQIDRI
+1 MSIQAEINRI

-19 NAIEAKGGTIPI
+19 NAIEAKGGTIPL

-37 LASAI
+37 LAAAI

-64 ISGTIEANTFISVK
+64 ISGTIEANTFITTKNVA
-78 TLPPDISPGGTATLA
+78 PDISPGSPATLA

-171 ETTFANFSQIGVGA
+171 KTTFVNFSQIGLGA
-185 SQAASNKIYYDIYKI
+185 SQAASSKIYYDIYKI

-206 ITMIQEAQYIT
+206 ITMIKNAQFIAT
-217 ASGGS
+217 ASGS
-222 AVYGSSR
+222 NDYTSSQ
-229 GGFYLNGENT
+229 GAFYLNGKNT

-247 RSDLYLEAIKL
+247 RRDLYLEAIKL
-258 SYDFSNNVFSK
+258 TYDFSTNVFTR

-281 IKVSKHIYGSGLPHQ
+281 IQVSSYIYGRGLPHQ
-296 VVALSPT
+296 VVALSST
-303 NIYVILQ
+303 NVYVIVQ
-310 RSEDIN
+310 RSADKNSNRFSIIDIY
-316 PNQFSVINI
+316 
-325 QYNGTKFTASRKGA
+325 YNGSNFTSSLKGT
-339 ISLGNTI
+339 INVSNTI
-346 SSESKGGA
+346 NQSRGTA
-354 LFYYAVLGNVPYIIG
+354 LFYYALLGSNAPYILC
-369 AMAISGTTQEIGAY
+369 AMALSDTTQEIGAY
-383 NINTGSY
+383 NINKGSY
-390 TRLKTNEK
+390 TVLKNNEK
-398 YIVDSQSRQIGYQT
+398 YINFNAMQIGYQT

-446 DSDGTLTYGSTSKT
+446 NSNGTLTYGSPKT
-460 IIQTRYNSLAENIIT
+460 IVQTRYNSLAENIIT
-475 PTFLIEN
+475 PTFLIEDN
-482 GIGKSLF
+482 IGKSLF
-489 YGFNDDLKYQYVPL
+489 YGFNDELKYQYVPL
-503 DLASVNKIA
+503 DLAPVKKIA

-523 TKTICSATTAGQVWI
+523 TKTTCSETTAGQVWI
-538 PIIS
+538 PTIS

>member
-1 MSIQTQIDRI
+1 MSIQTQINRI

-19 NAIEAKGGTIPI
+19 NAIEAKGGTIPL

-57 QIQNLQT
+57 QIENLQT
-64 ISGTIEANTFISVK
+64 ISGTIEANTFVSVK
-78 TLPPDISPGGTATLA
+78 NQGPDISPGNPATLA

-171 ETTFANFSQIGVGA
+171 ETTFVNFSQIGLGA
-185 SQAASNKIYYDIYKI
+185 SQTASSKIYYDIYKI

-206 ITMIQEAQYIT
+206 ITMIKNAQSIAT
-217 ASGGS
+217 ASGSNDYTRSQG
-222 AVYGSSR
+222 A
-229 GGFYLNGENT
+229 FYLNGKNT

-247 RSDLYLEAIKL
+247 RRDLYLEAIKL
-258 SYDFSNNVFSK
+258 TYDFSTNVFTR

-281 IKVSKHIYGSGLPHQ
+281 IQVSSYIYGRGLPHQ
-296 VVALSPT
+296 VVALSST
-303 NIYVILQ
+303 NVYVIVQ
-310 RSEDIN
+310 RSADKNSNRFSIIDIY
-316 PNQFSVINI
+316 
-325 QYNGTKFTASRKGA
+325 YNGSNFTSSLKGT
-339 ISLGNTI
+339 INVSNTI
-346 SSESKGGA
+346 NQSRGTA
-354 LFYYAVLGNVPYIIG
+354 LFYYALLGSNAPYILC
-369 AMAISGTTQEIGAY
+369 AMALSDTTQEIGAY
-383 NINTGSY
+383 NINKGSY
-390 TRLKTNEK
+390 TVLKNNEK
-398 YIVDSQSRQIGYQT
+398 YINFNAMQIGYQT

-446 DSDGTLTYGSTSKT
+446 NSNGTLTYGSPKT
-460 IIQTRYNSLAENIIT
+460 IVQTRYNSLAENIIT
-475 PTFLIEN
+475 PTFLIEDN
-482 GIGKSLF
+482 IGKSLF

-503 DLASVNKIA
+503 DLAPVKKIA

-523 TKTICSATTAGQVWI
+523 TKTTCSETTAGQVWI

>member
-19 NAIEAKGGTIPI
+19 NAIDAKGGTIPI
-31 QTNSAN
+31 QANSAN

-149 FTELQPPSTE
+149 FTELQPPSTS
-159 YVRSASWIYQLN
+159 YVRSASWIYQLD
-171 ETTFANFSQIGVGA
+171 ELTFANFSQIGVGDPRA
-185 SQAASNKIYYDIYKI
+185 SVSHIFYDIYKI

-206 ITMIQEAQYIT
+206 ITMIKHDEYISN
-217 ASGGS
+217 SGGG
-222 AVYGSSR
+222 VYSRSR

-239 SWILYNFS
+239 SWILYHFS
-247 RSDLYLEAIKL
+247 RNDLYLEAIKL
-258 SYDFSNNVFSK
+258 SYNFSTNIFSK
-269 VKSKVFNDSSLP
+269 VKSKVFNDSSFP
-281 IKVSKHIYGSGLPHQ
+281 IKVSSYIYGRGLPHQ

-316 PNQFSVINI
+316 PNQFSVIDI
-325 QYNGTKFTASRKGA
+325 SYNGTKFIASRKGA
-339 ISLGNTI
+339 ISLGNTT
-346 SSESKGGA
+346 SSESRGGA
-354 LFYYAVLGNVPYIIG
+354 LFYYAVLGNAPYILC

-398 YIVDSQSRQIGYQT
+398 YITDSQARQIGYQT

-428 SSISSSTPYGL
+428 SSISSSAPYGL

-446 DSDGTLTYGSTSKT
+446 DSDGTLTYGSTKT

>member
-1 MSIQTQIDRI
+1 MSIQAEINRI

-19 NAIEAKGGTIPI
+19 NAIEAKGGTIPL

-64 ISGTIEANTFISVK
+64 ISGTIQANTFISVK

-124 GDYNNNAV
+124 GDFQNNAV

-159 YVRSASWIYQLN
+159 YIRSASWIYQLD
-171 ETTFANFSQIGVGA
+171 ELTFANFSQIGVDDPRA
-185 SQAASNKIYYDIYKI
+185 SVSHIFYDIYKI

-206 ITMIQEAQYIT
+206 ITMIKHDEYISN
-217 ASGGS
+217 SGGG
-222 AVYGSSR
+222 VYSRSR

-239 SWILYNFS
+239 SWILYHFS
-247 RSDLYLEAIKL
+247 RNDLYLEAIKL
-258 SYDFSNNVFSK
+258 SYDFSNNVFRK
-269 VKSKVFNDSSLP
+269 VKSKVFNDSSFP
-281 IKVSKHIYGSGLPHQ
+281 IKVSSYIYGRGLPHQ

-316 PNQFSVINI
+316 PNQFSVIDI
-325 QYNGTKFTASRKGA
+325 SYNGTKFIASRKGA

-346 SSESKGGA
+346 SSESRGGA
-354 LFYYAVLGNVPYIIG
+354 LFYYAVLGNAPYILC

-398 YIVDSQSRQIGYQT
+398 YITDSQARQIGYQT

-446 DSDGTLTYGSTSKT
+446 NSDGTLTYGSTKT

-503 DLASVNKIA
+503 DLAPVKKISY
-512 PLTQS
+512 LTQN

-523 TKTICSATTAGQVWI
+523 TKTTCSETTAGQVWI